1 MVIKMSEETTVKKFF
16 ELVAERKLY
25 AAHCSSCDTLH
36 LPPRL
41 FCPHCNSK
49 NTDWK
54 QLSGE
59 GTLRSFTVIHIAGTT
74 YTEDVPYIVAIV
86 ALKEGPSICARLVGV
101 DPLKPEKIQV
111 GDAVIADFEELQ
123 GATPEEKAI
132 RLVFRPA

>member
-1 MVIKMSEETTVKKFF
+1 MIKMSEETTVKKYF
-16 ELVAERKLY
+16 ELLNERKLY
-25 AAHCSSCDTLH
+25 AAYCSNCDTLH

-41 FCPHCNSK
+41 FCPNCNSK
-49 NTDWK
+49 TIAWK

-74 YTEDVPYIVAIV
+74 YAADVPYIVAIV

-101 DPLKPEKIQV
+101 DPLKPETIHV
-111 GDAVIADFEELQ
+111 GDAVIADFEEVP
-123 GATPEEKAI
+123 GTTPEEKNI